1 MKRREFLAAAGAL
14 AAIPYGSA
22 HAADNYPSKPVR
34 LIVPFAPGGSTD
46 FVARVISDA
55 LARQLGQ
62 PVVIDNKGGAGGI
75 IGAMEVVRAPADGY
89 TLMMASPS
97 ITAANPAINP
107 NATYN
112 PVTDLTPIINVAA
125 SPTILAVHPS
135 FPARNYQDFIAEL
148 KRNPDRYSYA
158 SPGVGG
164 IIHLQMETF
173 KALTGTSIKHVPFRG
188 AGPALVAVVG
198 GQVDMIQDSMPSCFP
213 FVKDGKLIALAIT
226 APDRRSELPAVPTLK
241 EVGLPELNYMGHFGI
256 LGPKAM
262 PKDLVDKINAAVR
275 RAVADPAVTK
285 KIEDSGSVVIASS
298 PAEFGAEVKQLYEQL
313 RKVVADRKLTIE

>member
-14 AAIPYGSA
+14 AVAAFDYA
-22 HAADNYPSKPVR
+22 YADNYPSRPVR

-46 FVARVISDA
+46 FVARIIADA

-62 PVVIDNKGGAGGI
+62 PVVIENKGGAGGI
-75 IGAMEVVRAPADGY
+75 IGTMEVVRAPADGY
-89 TLMMASPS
+89 TLVMASPS

-107 NATYN
+107 NARYD
-112 PVTDLTPIINVAA
+112 PVTDLTPIISVAA
-125 SPTILAVHPS
+125 SPTILAVNPN
-135 FPARNYQDFIAEL
+135 FPATNYQDFIAEL

-188 AGPALVAVVG
+188 AGPALIAVIG
-198 GQVDMIQDSMPSCFP
+198 GQVDIIQDSMPSCLP
-213 FVKDGKLIALAIT
+213 FVKEGKLIALAIT
-226 APDRRSELPAVPTLK
+226 APERRTELPAVPTLK
-241 EVGLPELNYMGHFGI
+241 EVGLAQLNYMGHFGI
-256 LGPKAM
+256 LGPKGL
-262 PKDLVDKINAAVR
+262 PKELVDKINAAVR
-275 RAVADPAVTK
+275 KAVADPSVRQ

-298 PAEFGAEVKQLYEQL
+298 PAEFGAEIKQMYEQL
-313 RKVVADRKLTIE
+313 RKVVADRKLTVN